1 MRDTLT
7 PEERLGLIY
16 KLLNY
21 TQHPSF
27 APEVQKAGRDA
38 VFELAAFGHHS
49 IEWLQ
54 LVEKECIVDLKY
66 WIGLVKYREDW
77 RNS

>member
-16 KLLNY
+16 KVLNC
-21 TQHPSF
+21 TQHNLAS
-27 APEVQKAGRDA
+27 PEVQKAGRDA
-38 VFELAAFGHHS
+38 AFELAAFGYHS

-54 LVEKECIVDLKY
+54 LVEKECKIDLKY